1 MTRPTT
7 FILYFYNTISV
18 KTKKKADGMGFFF
31 MFIKKQMEIGI
42 DDGSLNPL
50 EKGKS
55 YT

>member
-1 MTRPTT
+1 VLRQKRKQMEW
-7 FILYFYNTISV
+7 
-18 KTKKKADGMGFFF
+18 GFFF